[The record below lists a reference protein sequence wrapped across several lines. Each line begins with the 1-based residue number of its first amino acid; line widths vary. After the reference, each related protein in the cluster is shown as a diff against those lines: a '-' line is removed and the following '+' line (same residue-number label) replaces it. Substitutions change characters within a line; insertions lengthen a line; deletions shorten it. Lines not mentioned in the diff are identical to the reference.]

1 MIKEVVQSD
10 DIQFY
15 WIICFNIDDEQVC
28 DTLLLMITEL
38 YLTMRGF
45 AYASIWIERYKQ
57 EAKKTTQ
64 RSKSLRKDLYN
75 DNIIYYVITRYR
87 YVR

>member
-15 WIICFNIDDEQVC
+15 WIICKAGFNIDDEQVC

-75 DNIIYYVITRYR
+75 DNII
-87 YVR
+87 